1 MTIFNFVNSTFNA
14 NSDANTLT
22 HDKIIKSQFNKNN
35 VATVKTNKILTK
47 ILLVGSVK
55 QVQWCQY
62 VPIQVKLKFFEQ
74 MTAYDEST
82 GLPAI

>member
-1 MTIFNFVNSTFNA
+1 MAMFNFLNSTFNA

-35 VATVKTNKILTK
+35 VATIKTNKILTK
-47 ILLVGSVK
+47 ILLLGSVE

-62 VPIQVKLKFFEQ
+62 VPIQVKLNFFEQ
-74 MTAYDEST
+74 MTAYD
-82 GLPAI
+82 

>member
-1 MTIFNFVNSTFNA
+1 MTMFNFVNSTFNA

-55 QVQWCQY
+55 
-62 VPIQVKLKFFEQ
+62 
-74 MTAYDEST
+74 
-82 GLPAI
+82 